1 MSYLLNIFQDLN
13 EKDVAIMILLITLLI
28 IIVILLTY
36 IKLLKNKQK
45 SPNEIPVKTD
55 IIEATDNAYVTQE
68 LTELESEAK
77 ELEQLAKGHEVK
89 MTPYEEEQEE
99 KAIISYDELLEK
111 SSNVSIG
118 YSSFSNED
126 DIVVK
131 QVDLSN
137 TGKIELDP
145 IQKELNSKV
154 RIINYEHEEEFLN
167 ALKQL
172 KNMLN

>member
-1 MSYLLNIFQDLN
+1 MSYLLNILQDLN
-13 EKDVAIMILLITLLI
+13 EKDIVIIILLFTLLI

-45 SPNEIPVKTD
+45 IEENNLNEESIKKQSSTSVAK
-55 IIEATDNAYVTQE
+55 E
-68 LTELESEAK
+68 LVELESEAK

-118 YSSFSNED
+118 YSSCSNED

-131 QVDLSN
+131 QVDLNN

-145 IQKELNSKV
+145 IQREINSKV
-154 RIINYEHEEEFLN
+154 RIINYEHEEEFLA

>member
-1 MSYLLNIFQDLN
+1 MSYLLNILQNLN
-13 EKDVAIMILLITLLI
+13 EKDIVIMILLITLLI

-36 IKLLKNKQK
+36 IKLLKNKK
-45 SPNEIPVKTD
+45 ESIEDITIKNDLVKP
-55 IIEATDNAYVTQE
+55 EDNASVTKE
-68 LTELESEAK
+68 LTELETEAK

-99 KAIISYDELLEK
+99 KAIISYDELLQK

-126 DIVVK
+126 DVVVK
-131 QVDLSN
+131 QVDLNN

>member
-1 MSYLLNIFQDLN
+1 MSYLLNILQDLN
-13 EKDVAIMILLITLLI
+13 EKDIVIIILLFTLLI

-45 SPNEIPVKTD
+45 
-55 IIEATDNAYVTQE
+55 IEKNNLNKESINIEDSTSVAKE
-68 LTELESEAK
+68 LVEFEREAK

-118 YSSFSNED
+118 YSSCSNED

-131 QVDLSN
+131 QVDLNN

-145 IQKELNSKV
+145 IQRELNSKV
-154 RIINYEHEEEFLN
+154 RIINYEHEEEFLA